1 MRQPR
6 DASEVS
12 YEQEKREGPTPVR
25 VERENNWKQK
35 QKKQCLALQIL
46 HQLAGK
52 DFANKRLLEARR
64 IGEMGGVEA
73 IIEAILKDT
82 AAAASSTTSGLAV
95 QNVDNVRPLRPAENG
110 EKRCYVKKNGLYQA
124 YLWNPATKASTWQST
139 DYGGFSKTIRLSSL
153 QDEGDC
159 TGVFLAAKHDL
170 FVLPH
175 RDSMHKLHR
184 EECLATQDVP
194 QISLA
199 KKQILL
205 LLKFEKA
212 PWKTGAFGRRLNEAK
227 QTVAQVVDL
236 VAAAMEAHP
245 YSLKLREFG
254 ELPGPRLWLRNCG
267 RRSLSA
273 PKRIEERDAEHE
285 AERAAEHAKSRASEA
300 KLED

>member
-1 MRQPR
+1 M
-6 DASEVS
+6 
-12 YEQEKREGPTPVR
+12 
-25 VERENNWKQK
+25 
-35 QKKQCLALQIL
+35 
-46 HQLAGK
+46 
-52 DFANKRLLEARR
+52 
-64 IGEMGGVEA
+64 
-73 IIEAILKDT
+73 
-82 AAAASSTTSGLAV
+82 
-95 QNVDNVRPLRPAENG
+95 
-110 EKRCYVKKNGLYQA
+110 KKNGLYQA

-227 QTVAQVVDL
+227 QTVAQVPANGFEGLRFTGLGRYV
-236 VAAAMEAHP
+236 VGNAADGDTDGEQDVVNYRHHRFAIC
-245 YSLKLREFG
+245 YFG
-254 ELPGPRLWLRNCG
+254 SNLF
-267 RRSLSA
+267 
-273 PKRIEERDAEHE
+273 
-285 AERAAEHAKSRASEA
+285 
-300 KLED
+300 